1 MIALMSSVL
10 VTVFLVASTHD
21 VSGATLR
28 FVQTFLFMAITGF
41 CNLGLLHLFG
51 VEKQDAEKYSKLKF
65 YLSSYLCV
73 VLVWIL
79 VKTLYSVVTGQKWEG
94 EGPNLYRSY
103 ALAVLSIWILNT
115 MILVLQNMV
124 ILQQR
129 KTQAEIENL
138 LLKANRS
145 ESANLLLRQQIH
157 PHFLFNAL
165 NTVKSLYKNDFK
177 QGENY
182 LVHLANFLRV
192 SISNQTTTTTLIK
205 NELEFCLDYLKMQSI
220 RFGTALEYA
229 IEISHERIECG
240 YLPFFSLQPLV
251 ENALKHNT
259 LTEESPILI
268 TIKEED
274 GYLLVSNN
282 LQPRSYKEASTGQ
295 GLLNL
300 SERYRLLGEEPIE
313 INTDS
318 SFFTVKIKILTQ

>member
-1 MIALMSSVL
+1 M
-10 VTVFLVASTHD
+10 
-21 VSGATLR
+21 
-28 FVQTFLFMAITGF
+28 
-41 CNLGLLHLFG
+41 
-51 VEKQDAEKYSKLKF
+51 
-65 YLSSYLCV
+65 
-73 VLVWIL
+73 

-94 EGPNLYRSY
+94 EGPNLYQSY

-115 MILVLQNMV
+115 MILVLQNLV

-129 KTQAEIENL
+129 KTQTEIENL
-138 LLKANRS
+138 QLKANMS
-145 ESANLLLRQQIH
+145 ETANLLLRQQIH

-220 RFGTALEYA
+220 RFGTAMEYA
-229 IEISHERIECG
+229 IDISQEHIEKG

-251 ENALKHNT
+251 ENALKHNS

-268 TIKEED
+268 TIKDEN

-282 LQPRSYKEASTGQ
+282 LQPRSYKETSTGQ

-300 SERYRLLGEEPIE
+300 AERYRLLGEDAI
-313 INTDS
+313 IISADN
-318 SFFTVKIKILTQ
+318 SFFTVKIKILAL